1 MPSTRWSSSLVPEP
15 LNTLKEL
22 RELSVDYETW
32 DSGRFLE
39 GIFNSV
45 RFGAIQFNPGF
56 GNQRFSPFE
65 VYGSK
70 VPCIY
75 AGETFE
81 AAVSETILRSR
92 LEEQDP
98 IYRSISSADI
108 APLSIAG
115 ITCSRNLKLLK
126 LNEVSLQAL
135 KLTRRTF
142 LEPSRA
148 HYEATQIWARKL
160 YMAFRNIDGFIW
172 RGRWEEEYC
181 FVLYETRL
189 IGASLE
195 VHYEYPLKSGT
206 GYQNLEEYLDRIG
219 VSIIRA

>member
-15 LNTLKEL
+15 PNTLREL
-22 RELSVDYETW
+22 RKLSVDYETW

-39 GIFNSV
+39 RIFNSV
-45 RFGAIQFNPGF
+45 MFKAIQFNPGY

-65 VYGSK
+65 AHGSK
-70 VPCIY
+70 VPCVY

-81 AAVSETILRSR
+81 AAVSETILRSK

-98 IYRSISSADI
+98 VYRSISSADI

-115 ITCSRNLKLLK
+115 ITCNRNLKLLK

-142 LEPSRA
+142 LEPGIA
-148 HYEATQIWARKL
+148 HYKATQIWARQL
-160 YMAFRNIDGFIW
+160 YLAFRNIDGFIW
-172 RGRWEEEYC
+172 RGRWEEEQC

-189 IGASLE
+189 TGSSLE
-195 VHYEYPLKSGT
+195 VDYEYPLKSGM
-206 GYQNLEEYLDRIG
+206 GYLKLEEYLDRIG